1 MTDIRPSNVYDP
13 APATDYNY
21 ALNLNWLNR
30 ALYYSAGVDVQLLK
44 HCPSYDRV
52 KLQGIGGT
60 VMATAALAF
69 ISGSYAFYTVFGPNP
84 VDGPDEISFGWML
97 VACFFGLVW
106 SAVIYNLD
114 RFIVSTTGHGDGTDT
129 VTPGEIGRALPR
141 ILMAV
146 LIGIV
151 LSKPLE
157 IRIMKTEID
166 ATLKIEQQEEAKR
179 LEAKAIADHA
189 SAVGAIK
196 TARDELVK
204 ELDKKDKERK
214 ALEDEVA
221 KALKIY
227 NDEMDGKAGSR
238 PGGVGTVAKEKKAN
252 LDQAR
257 ETLDKATARL
267 LPEVKQLEAQIQAKR
282 DEIAAADQTLA
293 KEKVKAVEQS
303 KKLNGLI
310 KRIEI
315 AHKTS
320 PTASWFLTAMLIF
333 IEVSP
338 LFFKMM
344 LTLSTI
350 DYLTENQKRLARVRR
365 GIEVGHVLDAN
376 GKAVFD
382 VKHAKFHEAELA
394 ATRTI
399 GKLEIDRQLT
409 AQVQEEFTRIVSDD
423 IRQNPGSYI
432 DRLPPAASP
441 TTPPTAPPTTT

>member
-1 MTDIRPSNVYDP
+1 MTDNRPSNSYDP
-13 APATDYNY
+13 APATEYNY

-60 VMATAALAF
+60 VIATAALAF

-84 VDGPDEISFGWML
+84 VDGPDELSFGWML
-97 VACFFGLVW
+97 VAMFFGLVW

-114 RFIVSTTGHGDGTDT
+114 RFIVSTTGHGDGTDN
-129 VTPGEIGRALPR
+129 VTLGEIGRALPR
-141 ILMAV
+141 IMMAM
-146 LIGIV
+146 LIGFV

-166 ATLKIEQQEEAKR
+166 AALKIEQQKEAKR

-189 SAVGAIK
+189 SAVEAVK
-196 TARDELVK
+196 TSRDELLK
-204 ELDKKDKERK
+204 ELEKKDKERK

-227 NDEMDGKAGSR
+227 NEEMDGKAGNR
-238 PGGVGTVAKEKKAN
+238 AGGVGTVAKEKKAN

-257 ETLDKATARL
+257 DTLEKASARL
-267 LPEVKQLEAQIQAKR
+267 LPEVKGLETQIQAKR
-282 DEIAAADQTLA
+282 DEIVAADQTLL
-293 KEKVKAVEQS
+293 KEKKNAEEQS

-315 AHKTS
+315 AHAIS
-320 PTASWFLTAMLIF
+320 PKASWFLTAMLIF
-333 IEVSP
+333 IEISP
-338 LFFKMM
+338 LIFKMM

-365 GIEVGHVLDAN
+365 GIAVGHALDAN
-376 GKAVFD
+376 GEAILD
-382 VKHAKFHEAELA
+382 VKQARYHEADLA
-394 ATRTI
+394 STRTI
-399 GKLEIDRQLT
+399 GKLDIDRQLT

-423 IRQNPGSYI
+423 IRKNPGGYI
-432 DRLPPAASP
+432 DRLPPAA
-441 TTPPTAPPTTT
+441 PPATS

>member
-1 MTDIRPSNVYDP
+1 MTDTRPSNSYDP
-13 APATDYNY
+13 APATEYNY
-21 ALNLNWLNR
+21 ALNLSWLNR

-69 ISGSYAFYTVFGPNP
+69 ISGSYAFYTVFGPNA
-84 VDGPDEISFGWML
+84 VDGPDELSFGWMM

-129 VTPGEIGRALPR
+129 VTGGEFLRALPR

-166 ATLKIEQQEEAKR
+166 AELKNRQQEYADNYLNDARKKREDAVAK
-179 LEAKAIADHA
+179 IT
-189 SAVGAIK
+189 AVK
-196 TARDELVK
+196 DDLNK
-204 ELDKKDKERK
+204 QKDKKNQELQGFRQ
-214 ALEDEVA
+214 EVA
-221 KALKIY
+221 KAEAEYRK
-227 NDEMDGKAGSR
+227 EMDGGAGGR
-238 PGGVGTVAKEKKAN
+238 GRGEGDVARAKKALLEKN
-252 LDQAR
+252 TAVL
-257 ETLDKATARL
+257 EENNARL
-267 LPEVKQLEAQIQAKR
+267 LPEINELQARIK
-282 DEIAAADQTLA
+282 A
-293 KEKVKAVEQS
+293 KELEVEEADKAY
-303 KKLNGLI
+303 KKAEVDSVTQGQRLNGLI

-315 AHKTS
+315 AHDIS
-320 PTASWFLTAMLIF
+320 PKATLFLTLMLIF
-333 IEVSP
+333 IEISP

-365 GIEVGHVLDAN
+365 GIAVGHVVDAD
-376 GKAVFD
+376 GEAIMD
-382 VKHAKFHEAELA
+382 VKNAQYHEAELA
-394 ATRTI
+394 ATRSI

-423 IRQNPGSYI
+423 IRKNPGGYI
-432 DRLPPAASP
+432 DRLPPA
-441 TTPPTAPPTTT
+441 TPPATT

>member
-1 MTDIRPSNVYDP
+1 MTDTRPSNSYDP
-13 APATDYNY
+13 APATEYNY
-21 ALNLNWLNR
+21 ALNLSWLNR

-69 ISGSYAFYTVFGPNP
+69 ISGSYAFYTVFGPNA
-84 VDGPDEISFGWML
+84 VDGPDELSFGWMM

-129 VTPGEIGRALPR
+129 VTGGEFLRALPR

-166 ATLKIEQQEEAKR
+166 AELKNRQQEYADNYLNDARKKREDAVAK
-179 LEAKAIADHA
+179 IT
-189 SAVGAIK
+189 AVK
-196 TARDELVK
+196 DDLNK
-204 ELDKKDKERK
+204 QKDKKNQELQGFRQ
-214 ALEDEVA
+214 EVA
-221 KALKIY
+221 KAEAEYRK
-227 NDEMDGKAGSR
+227 EMDGGAGGR
-238 PGGVGTVAKEKKAN
+238 GRGEGDVARAKKALLEKN
-252 LDQAR
+252 TAVL
-257 ETLDKATARL
+257 EENNARL
-267 LPEVKQLEAQIQAKR
+267 LPEINELQARIK
-282 DEIAAADQTLA
+282 A
-293 KEKVKAVEQS
+293 KELEVEEADKAY
-303 KKLNGLI
+303 KKAEVDSVTQGQRLNGLI

-315 AHKTS
+315 AHDIS
-320 PTASWFLTAMLIF
+320 PKATLFLTLMLIF
-333 IEVSP
+333 IEISP
-338 LFFKMM
+338 WFFKMM

-365 GIEVGHVLDAN
+365 GIAVGHVVDAD
-376 GKAVFD
+376 GEAIMD
-382 VKHAKFHEAELA
+382 VKNAQYHEAELA
-394 ATRTI
+394 ATRSI

-423 IRQNPGSYI
+423 IRKNPGGYI
-432 DRLPPAASP
+432 DRLPPA
-441 TTPPTAPPTTT
+441 TPPATT

>member
-1 MTDIRPSNVYDP
+1 MTDTRPSNSYDP
-13 APATDYNY
+13 APATEYNY

-69 ISGSYAFYTVFGPNP
+69 ISGSYAFYTVFGPNA
-84 VDGPDEISFGWML
+84 VDGPEELSFGWMM

-129 VTPGEIGRALPR
+129 VTGGEFLRALPR

-166 ATLKIEQQEEAKR
+166 AELKNRQQEYADNYLNDARKKREDAVAK
-179 LEAKAIADHA
+179 IT
-189 SAVGAIK
+189 AVK
-196 TARDELVK
+196 DDLNK
-204 ELDKKDKERK
+204 QKDKKNQELQGFRQ
-214 ALEDEVA
+214 EVA
-221 KALKIY
+221 KAEAEYRK
-227 NDEMDGKAGSR
+227 EMDGGAGGR
-238 PGGVGTVAKEKKAN
+238 GRGEGEVARAKKALLEKN
-252 LDQAR
+252 TAVL
-257 ETLDKATARL
+257 EENNARL
-267 LPEVKQLEAQIQAKR
+267 LPEINELQARIK
-282 DEIAAADQTLA
+282 A
-293 KEKVKAVEQS
+293 KELEVEEADKAY
-303 KKLNGLI
+303 KKAEVDSVTQGQRLNGLI

-315 AHKTS
+315 AHDIS
-320 PTASWFLTAMLIF
+320 PKATLFLTLMLIF
-333 IEVSP
+333 IEISP

-365 GIEVGHVLDAN
+365 GIAVGHVVDADGEVVGLIFDGNLDSLA
-376 GKAVFD
+376 GDVVFD
-382 VKHAKFHEAELA
+382 MTRNRATSVDARAIIEAMRKVYGAGALA
-394 ATRTI
+394 E
-399 GKLEIDRQLT
+399 EIVAVPR
-409 AQVQEEFTRIVSDD
+409 
-423 IRQNPGSYI
+423 
-432 DRLPPAASP
+432 
-441 TTPPTAPPTTT
+441 

>member
-1 MTDIRPSNVYDP
+1 MTDIRPSNSYDP
-13 APATDYNY
+13 APATEYNY

-84 VDGPDEISFGWML
+84 VDGPSEISFGWML
-97 VACFFGLVW
+97 VAMFFGLVW

-114 RFIVSTTGHGDGTDT
+114 RFIVSTTGHGDGTDS
-129 VTPGEIGRALPR
+129 VTLGEIARALPR
-141 ILMAV
+141 MMMAV
-146 LIGIV
+146 LIGFV

-166 ATLKIEQQEEAKR
+166 AELKIEQQKEAKK
-179 LEAKAIADHA
+179 LETKAIEDHA
-189 SAVGAIK
+189 SKVAAIK
-196 TARDELVK
+196 TGRDELVK
-204 ELDKKDKERK
+204 ELDKKDQERK
-214 ALEDEVA
+214 ALEQEFA
-221 KALKIY
+221 KALKAY
-227 NDEMDGKAGSR
+227 NDEMDGKAGGR
-238 PGGVGTVAKEKKAN
+238 AGGVGEVAKAKKIVAEQAKDALEKGA
-252 LDQAR
+252 
-257 ETLDKATARL
+257 ARL
-267 LPEVKQLEAQIQAKR
+267 QPEIKELETQIQAKR
-282 DEIAAADQTLA
+282 EDIAAADQKLIA
-293 KEKVKAVEQS
+293 DKKSAEEQS

-315 AHKTS
+315 AHAKS

-333 IEVSP
+333 IELSP

-365 GIEVGHVLDAN
+365 GISVGHVVDAD
-376 GKAVFD
+376 GEAIID
-382 VKHAKFHEAELA
+382 VKHAKYHEAELA

-399 GKLEIDRQLT
+399 GKLDIDRQLT
-409 AQVQEEFTRIVSDD
+409 TQVQEEFTRIVSDD
-423 IRQNPGSYI
+423 IRKNPGGYI
-432 DRLPPAASP
+432 DRLPPAN
-441 TTPPTAPPTTT
+441 PPTAS

>member
-21 ALNLNWLNR
+21 ALNLSWLNR

-69 ISGSYAFYTVFGPNP
+69 ISGSYAFYTVFGPNS

-114 RFIVSTTGHGDGTDT
+114 RFIVSTTGHGDGTDN
-129 VTPGEIGRALPR
+129 VTFGEIGRALPR

-146 LIGIV
+146 LIGFV

-166 ATLKIEQQEEAKR
+166 AQLKIEQEKYAQEFIDNAKKKRDLAVTNITTSKEELIKQKDKKLQEIETLR
-179 LEAKAIADHA
+179 LER
-189 SAVGAIK
+189 
-196 TARDELVK
+196 ARAEKVF
-204 ELDKKDKERK
+204 
-214 ALEDEVA
+214 
-221 KALKIY
+221 
-227 NDEMDGKAGSR
+227 NDEMASGFQRRSE
-238 PGGVGTVAKEKKAN
+238 EKKLLLEKAN
-252 LDQAR
+252 QALE
-257 ETLDKATARL
+257 ETKTRL
-267 LPEVKQLEAQIQAKR
+267 LPEITELQNRI
-282 DEIAAADQTLA
+282 
-293 KEKVKAVEQS
+293 KEKELEVDEEN
-303 KKLNGLI
+303 KKFQQANVDAKVQGERLNGLI

-320 PTASWFLTAMLIF
+320 PTASWFLTLMLIF

-365 GIEVGHVLDAN
+365 GIEVGHVLNAN
-376 GKAVFD
+376 GEAVVD
-382 VKHAKFHEAELA
+382 IKQAKYHEAELA

-399 GKLEIDRQLT
+399 GKLAIDRQLT

-432 DRLPPAASP
+432 DRLPPATSPTTSP
-441 TTPPTAPPTTT
+441 TTPPAAS

>member
-1 MTDIRPSNVYDP
+1 MTDTRPSNSYDP
-13 APATDYNY
+13 APATEYNY
-21 ALNLNWLNR
+21 ALNLSWLNR

-69 ISGSYAFYTVFGPNP
+69 ISGSYAFYTVFGPNA
-84 VDGPDEISFGWML
+84 VDGPDELSFGWMM

-129 VTPGEIGRALPR
+129 VTGGEFLRALPR

-166 ATLKIEQQEEAKR
+166 AELKNRQQVYADNYLNDARKKREDAVAK
-179 LEAKAIADHA
+179 I
-189 SAVGAIK
+189 
-196 TARDELVK
+196 TAGKDDLNK
-204 ELDKKDKERK
+204 QKDKKNQELQGFRQ
-214 ALEDEVA
+214 EVA
-221 KALKIY
+221 KAEAEYRK
-227 NDEMDGKAGSR
+227 EMDGGAGGR
-238 PGGVGTVAKEKKAN
+238 GRGEGDVARAKKALLEKN
-252 LDQAR
+252 TAVL
-257 ETLDKATARL
+257 EENNARL
-267 LPEVKQLEAQIQAKR
+267 LPEINELQARIK
-282 DEIAAADQTLA
+282 A
-293 KEKVKAVEQS
+293 KELEVEEADKAY
-303 KKLNGLI
+303 KKAEVDSVTQGQRLNGLI

-315 AHKTS
+315 AHDIS
-320 PTASWFLTAMLIF
+320 PKATLFLTLMLIF
-333 IEVSP
+333 IEISP

-350 DYLTENQKRLARVRR
+350 DYLTENQKRLARIRR
-365 GIEVGHVLDAN
+365 GIAVGHVVDAD
-376 GKAVFD
+376 GEAIMD
-382 VKHAKFHEAELA
+382 VKNAQYHEAELA
-394 ATRTI
+394 ATRSI

-423 IRQNPGSYI
+423 IRKNPGGYI
-432 DRLPPAASP
+432 DRLPPA
-441 TTPPTAPPTTT
+441 TPPATT

>member
-1 MTDIRPSNVYDP
+1 MTETRPSNSYDP
-13 APATDYNY
+13 APATEYNY

-114 RFIVSTTGHGDGTDT
+114 RFIVSTTGHGDGTDS
-129 VTPGEIGRALPR
+129 VTWGEIAKALPR
-141 ILMAV
+141 MAMAV
-146 LIGIV
+146 LIGFV

-157 IRIMKTEID
+157 IRIMKMEID
-166 ATLKIEQQEEAKR
+166 AELKNAQQVEAKR
-179 LEAKAIADHA
+179 LEGKAIQDHA
-189 SAVGAIK
+189 SAISAIK
-196 TARDELVK
+196 TSRDDLTKQLE
-204 ELDKKDKERK
+204 KKDQEIK
-214 ALEDEVA
+214 ALEQEVA
-221 KALKIY
+221 KTKKAY
-227 NDEMDGKAGSR
+227 NDEMDGKAGNR
-238 PGGVGTVAKEKKAN
+238 PGGIGEVAKAKKA
-252 LDQAR
+252 LWDQA
-257 ETLDKATARL
+257 EEALQKGTARL
-267 LPEVKQLEAQIQAKR
+267 QPEVKELEGQIQTKR
-282 DEIAAADQTLA
+282 EEINAQDKKLIE
-293 KEKVKAVEQS
+293 EKKKAEEQS

-315 AHKTS
+315 AHKIS
-320 PTASWFLTAMLIF
+320 PVASWFLTGMLVF
-333 IEVSP
+333 IEISP

-350 DYLTENQKRLARVRR
+350 DYLTENQKRLARARR

-376 GKAVFD
+376 GEAIVD
-382 VKHAKFHEAELA
+382 VKHAKYHEADLQ
-394 ATRTI
+394 ATRTV

-409 AQVQEEFTRIVSDD
+409 VQVQEEFTRIVSDD
-423 IRQNPGSYI
+423 IRKNPGGYV
-432 DRLPPAASP
+432 DRLPPAA
-441 TTPPTAPPTTT
+441 PPATS

>member
-1 MTDIRPSNVYDP
+1 MTDTRPSNSYDP
-13 APATDYNY
+13 APATEYNY
-21 ALNLNWLNR
+21 ALNLSWLNR

-69 ISGSYAFYTVFGPNP
+69 ISGSYAFYTVFGPNA
-84 VDGPDEISFGWML
+84 VDGPDELSFGWMM

-129 VTPGEIGRALPR
+129 VTGGEFLRALPR

-166 ATLKIEQQEEAKR
+166 AELKNRQQEYADNYLNDARKKREDAVAK
-179 LEAKAIADHA
+179 IT
-189 SAVGAIK
+189 AVK
-196 TARDELVK
+196 DDLNK
-204 ELDKKDKERK
+204 QKDKKNQELQGFRQ
-214 ALEDEVA
+214 EVA
-221 KALKIY
+221 KAEAEYRK
-227 NDEMDGKAGSR
+227 EMDGGAGGR
-238 PGGVGTVAKEKKAN
+238 GRGEGEVARAKKALLEKN
-252 LDQAR
+252 TVVL
-257 ETLDKATARL
+257 EENNARL
-267 LPEVKQLEAQIQAKR
+267 LPEINELQARIK
-282 DEIAAADQTLA
+282 A
-293 KEKVKAVEQS
+293 KELEVEEADKAY
-303 KKLNGLI
+303 KKAEVDSVTQGQRLNGLI

-315 AHKTS
+315 AHDIS
-320 PTASWFLTAMLIF
+320 PKATLFLTLMLIF
-333 IEVSP
+333 IEISP

-365 GIEVGHVLDAN
+365 GIAVGHVVDAD
-376 GKAVFD
+376 GEAIMD
-382 VKHAKFHEAELA
+382 VKNAQYHEAELA
-394 ATRTI
+394 ATRSI

-423 IRQNPGSYI
+423 IRKNPGGYI
-432 DRLPPAASP
+432 DRLPPA
-441 TTPPTAPPTTT
+441 TPPATT

>member
-1 MTDIRPSNVYDP
+1 MTETRPSNSYDP
-13 APATDYNY
+13 APATEYNY

-129 VTPGEIGRALPR
+129 VTLGEFARALPR
-141 ILMAV
+141 IAMAV

-166 ATLKIEQQEEAKR
+166 AALKSEQQKEAKK
-179 LEAKAIADHA
+179 LQ
-189 SAVGAIK
+189 
-196 TARDELVK
+196 
-204 ELDKKDKERK
+204 
-214 ALEDEVA
+214 
-221 KALKIY
+221 
-227 NDEMDGKAGSR
+227 GKAKEEHELAVNKLRASKDDL
-238 PGGVGTVAKEKKAN
+238 TKQKEKKAQEIQSFRQEAQRAEDAYKKEMDGGVGGRGRGDGDMAKAKKA
-252 LDQAR
+252 L
-257 ETLDKATARL
+257 LDKSNAVLEENTARL
-267 LPEVKQLEAQIQAKR
+267 LPEINELQTRIKAKELEIDAEDKKLEVAMK
-282 DEIAAADQTLA
+282 AADEDA
-293 KEKVKAVEQS
+293 

-315 AHKTS
+315 AHTVS
-320 PTASWFLTAMLIF
+320 PNASKFLTAMLIF
-333 IEVSP
+333 IEISP
-338 LFFKMM
+338 LIFKMM

-350 DYLTENQKRLARVRR
+350 DYLTENQKRLARARR

-376 GKAVFD
+376 GEAIVD
-382 VKHAKFHEAELA
+382 VKHAKYHEADLQ
-394 ATRTI
+394 ATRTV

-409 AQVQEEFTRIVSDD
+409 VQVQEEFTRIVSDD
-423 IRQNPGSYI
+423 IRKNPGGYV
-432 DRLPPAASP
+432 DRLPPAA
-441 TTPPTAPPTTT
+441 PPATS

>member
-1 MTDIRPSNVYDP
+1 MTDTRPSNSYDP
-13 APATDYNY
+13 APATEYNY
-21 ALNLNWLNR
+21 ALNLSWLNR

-69 ISGSYAFYTVFGPNP
+69 ISGSYAFYTVFGPNA
-84 VDGPDEISFGWML
+84 VDGPDELSFGWMM

-129 VTPGEIGRALPR
+129 VTGGEFLRALPR

-157 IRIMKTEID
+157 IRIMKSEID
-166 ATLKIEQQEEAKR
+166 AELKNRQQVYADNYLNDARKKREDAVAK
-179 LEAKAIADHA
+179 IT
-189 SAVGAIK
+189 AVK
-196 TARDELVK
+196 DDLNK
-204 ELDKKDKERK
+204 QKDKKNQELQGFRQEVTKAEAEYRK
-214 ALEDEVA
+214 
-221 KALKIY
+221 
-227 NDEMDGKAGSR
+227 EMDGGAGGR
-238 PGGVGTVAKEKKAN
+238 GRGEGDVARAKKALLEKN
-252 LDQAR
+252 TAVL
-257 ETLDKATARL
+257 EENNARL
-267 LPEVKQLEAQIQAKR
+267 LPEINELQARIK
-282 DEIAAADQTLA
+282 A
-293 KEKVKAVEQS
+293 KELEVEEADKAY
-303 KKLNGLI
+303 KKAEVDSVTQGQRVNGLI

-315 AHKTS
+315 AHDIS
-320 PTASWFLTAMLIF
+320 PKATLFLTLMLIF
-333 IEVSP
+333 IEISP

-365 GIEVGHVLDAN
+365 GIAVGHVVDAD
-376 GKAVFD
+376 GEAIMD
-382 VKHAKFHEAELA
+382 VKNAQYHEAELA
-394 ATRTI
+394 ATRSI

-423 IRQNPGSYI
+423 IRKNPGGYI
-432 DRLPPAASP
+432 DRLPPA
-441 TTPPTAPPTTT
+441 TPPATT

>member
-1 MTDIRPSNVYDP
+1 MTDTRPSNSYDP
-13 APATDYNY
+13 APATEYNY

-69 ISGSYAFYTVFGPNP
+69 ISGSYAFYTVFGPNA
-84 VDGPDEISFGWML
+84 VDGPEELSFGWMM

-129 VTPGEIGRALPR
+129 VTGGEFLRALPR

-166 ATLKIEQQEEAKR
+166 AELKNRQQEYADNYLNDARKKREDAVAK
-179 LEAKAIADHA
+179 IT
-189 SAVGAIK
+189 AVK
-196 TARDELVK
+196 DDLNK
-204 ELDKKDKERK
+204 QKDKKNQELQGFRQ
-214 ALEDEVA
+214 EVA
-221 KALKIY
+221 KAEAEYRK
-227 NDEMDGKAGSR
+227 EMDGGAGGR
-238 PGGVGTVAKEKKAN
+238 GRGEGEVARAKKALLEKN
-252 LDQAR
+252 TAVL
-257 ETLDKATARL
+257 EENNARL
-267 LPEVKQLEAQIQAKR
+267 LPEINELQARIK
-282 DEIAAADQTLA
+282 A
-293 KEKVKAVEQS
+293 KELEVEEADKAY
-303 KKLNGLI
+303 KKAEVDSVTQGQRLNGLI

-315 AHKTS
+315 AHDIS
-320 PTASWFLTAMLIF
+320 PKATLFLTLMLIF
-333 IEVSP
+333 IEISP

-365 GIEVGHVLDAN
+365 GIAVGHVVDSDGEAIM
-376 GKAVFD
+376 D
-382 VKHAKFHEAELA
+382 VKNAQYHEAELA
-394 ATRTI
+394 ATRSI

-423 IRQNPGSYI
+423 IRKNPGGYI
-432 DRLPPAASP
+432 DRLPPA
-441 TTPPTAPPTTT
+441 TPPATT

>member
-1 MTDIRPSNVYDP
+1 MTETRPSNSYDP
-13 APATDYNY
+13 APATEYNY

-129 VTPGEIGRALPR
+129 VTPGEFAKALPR
-141 ILMAV
+141 IAMAV

-166 ATLKIEQQEEAKR
+166 AALKIEQQKEAKR

-189 SAVGAIK
+189 SKVEAIK
-196 TARDELVK
+196 TGRDDLLK
-204 ELDKKDKERK
+204 ELEKKDKERK

-267 LPEVKQLEAQIQAKR
+267 LPEVKQLETQIQAKR
-282 DEIAAADQTLA
+282 DEIVAADQELV
-293 KEKVKAVEQS
+293 KEKKNAEEQS

-310 KRIEI
+310 KRIQI
-315 AHKTS
+315 AHDIS
-320 PTASWFLTAMLIF
+320 PKATIFLTAMLIF
-333 IEVSP
+333 IEISP
-338 LFFKMM
+338 LIFKMM

-350 DYLTENQKRLARVRR
+350 DYLTENQKRLARARR

-376 GKAVFD
+376 GEAIVD
-382 VKHAKFHEAELA
+382 VKHAKYHEADLQ
-394 ATRTI
+394 ATRTV

-409 AQVQEEFTRIVSDD
+409 VQVQEEFTRIVSDD
-423 IRQNPGSYI
+423 IRKNPGGYV
-432 DRLPPAASP
+432 DRLPPAA
-441 TTPPTAPPTTT
+441 PPAAS

>member
-1 MTDIRPSNVYDP
+1 MTETRPSNSYDP
-13 APATDYNY
+13 APATEYNY

-129 VTPGEIGRALPR
+129 VTPGEFAKALPR
-141 ILMAV
+141 IAMAV

-166 ATLKIEQQEEAKR
+166 AALKIEQQKEAKR
-179 LEAKAIADHA
+179 LEAKAIADHT
-189 SAVGAIK
+189 SKVEAIK
-196 TARDELVK
+196 TSRDDLVK
-204 ELDKKDKERK
+204 ELEKKDKERK

-267 LPEVKQLEAQIQAKR
+267 LPEVKQLETQIQAKR
-282 DEIAAADQTLA
+282 DEIVAADQELV
-293 KEKVKAVEQS
+293 KEKKNAEEQS

-315 AHKTS
+315 AHDIS
-320 PTASWFLTAMLIF
+320 PKATKFLTAMLIF
-333 IEVSP
+333 IEISP

-350 DYLTENQKRLARVRR
+350 DYLTENQKRLARARR
-365 GIEVGHVLDAN
+365 GIEVVHVLDAN
-376 GKAVFD
+376 GEDIVD
-382 VKHAKFHEAELA
+382 VKNAKYHEADLQ
-394 ATRTI
+394 ATRTV

-409 AQVQEEFTRIVSDD
+409 VQVQEEFTRIVSDD
-423 IRQNPGSYI
+423 IRKNPGGYV
-432 DRLPPAASP
+432 DRLPPAA
-441 TTPPTAPPTTT
+441 PPAAS